1 MKNSF
6 LENLNQGVL
15 GLKPYEPGLP
25 LEQTQK
31 KLGLEKVIKLAS
43 NENPL
48 GPSPKALDLLK
59 GQLNSFSSD
68 LNRYPDGNA
77 YDLKEAISKKYSV
90 DMNQITIGNGSNDL
104 IEFVSRC
111 FLGEGKKAIYS
122 QHGFAIYPLA
132 IKSTGAVPIK
142 SKAKNW
148 GHDLE
153 LMKDLV
159 DDKTKLIFIASP
171 NNPTGTA
178 KTLKEIKDFL
188 NNLPEDI
195 LVFLDQAYFE
205 YIEGTEFDIP
215 FSLIDDYPNLVISR
229 SFSKAHGLAALRLG
243 FCISNPEL
251 SNYLNRVRQPFNA
264 NSLALNLGKIALSDQ
279 EHIDKSVK
287 INSSGME
294 RVKMAFDSFNYS
306 YIESWG
312 NFISFDAKQDSDEAF
327 QYFLKKG
334 VILRSLK
341 VYEMPQ
347 HLRVSIGTE
356 EEMDFFLKVLEE
368 YEKDL
373 SKK

>member
-1 MKNSF
+1 MKNPF

-142 SKAKNW
+142 SKATNW
-148 GHDLE
+148 GHDLD

-178 KTLKEIKDFL
+178 KTLQEIKDFL

-251 SNYLNRVRQPFNA
+251 SDYLNRVRQPFNA
-264 NSLALNLGKIALSDQ
+264 NSLALDLGKIALSDQ

-294 RVKMAFDSFNYS
+294 RVKTAFDSFNYS

-312 NFISFDAKQDSDEAF
+312 NFISFDAKQDSDNAF

>member
-31 KLGLEKVIKLAS
+31 KLGLKKIIKLAS

-48 GPSPKALDLLK
+48 GPSSKALDLLQEK
-59 GQLNSFSSD
+59 MNSFSSE

-77 YDLKEAISKKYSV
+77 YELKEAISKRYNV
-90 DMNQITIGNGSNDL
+90 DPNQVTVGNGSNDL

-111 FLGEGKKAIYS
+111 FLGKGKKAIYS

-132 IKSTGAVPIK
+132 IKATGALPIK

-153 LMKDLV
+153 LMSDLI
-159 DDKTKLIFIASP
+159 DNKTKVIFIASP

-178 KTLKEIKDFL
+178 KTLSEINDFL
-188 NNLPEDI
+188 ENVPEDI
-195 LVFLDQAYFE
+195 LVFLDQAYYE

-215 FSLIDDYPNLVISR
+215 FSLINDYPNLVISR

-243 FCISNPEL
+243 FCVSNPEL
-251 SNYLNRVRQPFNA
+251 SDYLNRVRQPFNA
-264 NSLALNLGKIALSDQ
+264 NTLALDLGKVALSDQ

-287 INSSGME
+287 INSLGMD
-294 RVKMAFDSFNYS
+294 RLKKTFTNLDYNF
-306 YIESWG
+306 IESWG
-312 NFISFDAKQDSDEAF
+312 NFISFDAKQDSDVAF
-327 QYFLKKG
+327 QYFLEKG

-356 EEMDFFLKVLEE
+356 EEMDFFLQVFED

>member
-1 MKNSF
+1 MKNLF

-251 SNYLNRVRQPFNA
+251 SDYLNRVRQPFNA
-264 NSLALNLGKIALSDQ
+264 NSLALDLGKIALSDQ

-294 RVKMAFDSFNYS
+294 RVKTAFDSFNYS

-312 NFISFDAKQDSDEAF
+312 NFISFDAKQDSDVAF

>member
-31 KLGLEKVIKLAS
+31 KLGLKKIIKLAS

-48 GPSPKALDLLK
+48 GPSSKALDLLQEK
-59 GQLNSFSSD
+59 MNSFSSE

-77 YDLKEAISKKYSV
+77 YELKEAISKRYNV
-90 DMNQITIGNGSNDL
+90 DPNQVTIGNGSNDL

-111 FLGEGKKAIYS
+111 FLGKGKKAIYS

-132 IKSTGAVPIK
+132 IKATGALPIK

-153 LMKDLV
+153 LMSDLI
-159 DDKTKLIFIASP
+159 DNKTKVIFIASP

-178 KTLKEIKDFL
+178 KTLSEINDFL
-188 NNLPEDI
+188 ENVPEDI
-195 LVFLDQAYFE
+195 LVFLDQAYYE

-215 FSLIDDYPNLVISR
+215 FSLINDYPNLVISR

-243 FCISNPEL
+243 FCVSNPEL
-251 SNYLNRVRQPFNA
+251 SDYLNRVRQPFNA
-264 NSLALNLGKIALSDQ
+264 NTLALDLGKVALSDQ

-287 INSSGME
+287 INTFGMD
-294 RVKMAFDSFNYS
+294 RLKKTFTNLDYNF
-306 YIESWG
+306 IESWG
-312 NFISFDAKQDSDEAF
+312 NFISFDAKQDSDVAF
-327 QYFLKKG
+327 QYFLEKG

-356 EEMDFFLKVLEE
+356 EEMDFFLQVFED

>member
-31 KLGLEKVIKLAS
+31 KLGLKKIIKLAS

-48 GPSPKALDLLK
+48 GPSPKALDLLQEK
-59 GQLNSFSSD
+59 MNSFSSE

-77 YDLKEAISKKYSV
+77 YELKEAISKRYNV
-90 DMNQITIGNGSNDL
+90 DPNQVTVGNGSNDL

-111 FLGEGKKAIYS
+111 FLGKGKKAIYS

-132 IKSTGAVPIK
+132 IKATGALPIK

-153 LMKDLV
+153 LMSDLI
-159 DDKTKLIFIASP
+159 DNKTKVIFIASP

-178 KTLKEIKDFL
+178 KTLSEINDFL
-188 NNLPEDI
+188 ENVPEDI
-195 LVFLDQAYFE
+195 LVFLDQAYYE

-215 FSLIDDYPNLVISR
+215 FSLINDYPNLVISR

-243 FCISNPEL
+243 FCVSNPEL
-251 SNYLNRVRQPFNA
+251 SDYLNRVRQPFNA
-264 NSLALNLGKIALSDQ
+264 NTLALDLGKVALSDQ

-287 INSSGME
+287 INSLGMD
-294 RVKMAFDSFNYS
+294 RLKKTFTNLDYNF
-306 YIESWG
+306 IESWG
-312 NFISFDAKQDSDEAF
+312 NFISFDAKQDSDVAF
-327 QYFLKKG
+327 QYFLEKG

-356 EEMDFFLKVLEE
+356 EEMDFFLQVFED